1 MINKVKFLKL
11 FFLIYLFISIFQFF
25 RDLKEEFKN
34 FTLLNDGT
42 IILLMI
48 NSKETTIR
56 EI

>member
-1 MINKVKFLKL
+1 MINKIKFLKL
-11 FFLIYLFISIFQFF
+11 FFLIYLFLYSNFF

-42 IILLMI
+42 IILLLI